1 MSIFRIKGT
10 FQMGSRKQQFTKE
23 LIADTE
29 DQAREYTYSIIGS
42 KHRTK
47 RPKIDLQS
55 IEEIL
60 PEEVTDPI
68 VKHMV
73 EAKDHGNE

>member
-1 MSIFRIKGT
+1 MGIFRITGT
-10 FQMGSRKQQFTKE
+10 FQMGSRNQKFTKE
-23 LIADTE
+23 IIADTA
-29 DQAREYTYSIIGS
+29 DRARELTYTVIGS

-47 RPKIDLQS
+47 RNFIHFKD

-60 PEEVTDPI
+60 PEEVSDPI

-73 EAKDHGNE
+73 EAKEYGNE

>member
-10 FQMGSRKQQFTKE
+10 FKMGSRNQIFTKE
-23 LIADTE
+23 IIADTE
-29 DQAREYTYSIIGS
+29 DQAREHTLSIIGS
-42 KHRTK
+42 KHGTK
-47 RPKIDLQS
+47 RAKIDLQS

-68 VKHMV
+68 VMHIV
-73 EAKDHGNE
+73 GETYHGNE

>member
-1 MSIFRIKGT
+1 MSIFRITGK
-10 FQMGSRKQQFTKE
+10 FQMGSRNQKFTKE
-23 LIADTE
+23 VIADTSDRAQE
-29 DQAREYTYSIIGS
+29 LAYCIIGS
-42 KHRTK
+42 KHGTK
-47 RPKIDLQS
+47 RNLISLEN

-73 EAKDHGNE
+73 EVKDHGNE

>member
-1 MSIFRIKGT
+1 MGIFKITGT
-10 FQMGSRKQQFTKE
+10 FQMGSKNQHFTKE
-23 LIADTE
+23 IIADTAE
-29 DQAREYTYSIIGS
+29 RARELTYTIIGS
-42 KHRTK
+42 KHRAK
-47 RPKIDLQS
+47 RNLINFNN